1 MYIWLKDNWN
11 VLLTLASVTFHYQM
25 YIWLKDNT
33 FIERVSV
40 HINKVVDVLIVTWL
54 LDDIQLVISCTEF
67 HDNEL
72 FWQTTIRSLQDEH

>member
-11 VLLTLASVTFHYQM
+11 VLLTLASVTFQYQM

-40 HINKVVDVLIVTWL
+40 HINKVVDVPIVTWL
-54 LDDIQLVISCTEF
+54 LDDI
-67 HDNEL
+67 
-72 FWQTTIRSLQDEH
+72 R